1 MCCKATNNITIFLKL
16 IQNFHML
23 VFVQIGS
30 LSFVNKIVSF
40 YLLRAGYRK
49 FLTILKKQ
57 IQYFAHKN

>member
-1 MCCKATNNITIFLKL
+1 
-16 IQNFHML
+16 ML

-57 IQYFAHKN
+57 IQYFAHTN